1 MQRIIV
7 SDASCLILLDKIG
20 ELNLLQ
26 KIFGQILITETVSN
40 EINITLPDWIEV
52 KNPETNLH
60 FALASILD
68 SGEATS
74 ISLAMDYDNALLII
88 DEFKGRKVAQE
99 MVLKITGTL
108 GVLVIAKEKIITAS
122 VKEII
127 TKISSTNF
135 RLSNALVEELLRQ
148 AGEH

>member
-108 GVLVIAKEKIITAS
+108 GVLVIAKEK
-122 VKEII
+122 
-127 TKISSTNF
+127 
-135 RLSNALVEELLRQ
+135 
-148 AGEH
+148 